1 MSVRQTT
8 VISLLVAPVALSTV
22 LSSCSTS
29 TADFRKEAEKFI
41 ESKDL
46 ANEAGY
52 TFSNAVCDQPAST
65 KVGDQ
70 FACSATDNDGDDW
83 TFIVEITGDR
93 ELTVVSGDVVG
104 SNSTP

>member
-1 MSVRQTT
+1 MTSLHVVRR
-8 VISLLVAPVALSTV
+8 LALTLFVVVPLAVSA
-22 LSSCSTS
+22 CSTS

-46 ANEAGY
+46 ADEAGY

-70 FACSATDNDGDDW
+70 FSCAATDNDGDDW

-104 SNSTP
+104 SN